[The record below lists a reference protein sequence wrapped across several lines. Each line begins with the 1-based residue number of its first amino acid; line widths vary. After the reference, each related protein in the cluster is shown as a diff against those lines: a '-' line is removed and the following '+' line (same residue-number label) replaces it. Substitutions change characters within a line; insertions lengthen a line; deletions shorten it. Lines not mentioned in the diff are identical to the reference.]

1 MIIVLFIIWI
11 LILIGLLSCIY
22 RCKYINT
29 DISNSIGKLL
39 KTSVVTVCG
48 YVLFLNAYNKNAG
61 YLFAALYCG
70 SIDWLMLFFLRF
82 LKIYTDFTY
91 SHKKIKWIMY
101 FIAMLDDIN
110 LLLNVKFKTAFSI
123 GRIYYG
129 KTGFNYLCNFRPL
142 FYLHL
147 AFIYLLIAFVILLL
161 IKKMREVPQFY
172 RKKYGVVLFTLAFV
186 IVLNSMY
193 IYSAIAVDISIPLY
207 VLEAFL
213 ISYYALNFMP
223 EGLVEKTLSLV
234 VDDMNSGIICFDFQ
248 GKCIYANQLARDLF
262 EVQDDIRIFEKYL
275 PIWLERRHMDGEEA
289 SVWTEGHIYKDEEIY
304 IKAEFKKIYD
314 DKDMLIGY
322 YFCMSDRTNEIE
334 KYKSAVYRAT
344 HDNLTGIYTREKFY
358 DRVNEVIHMNPDIRR
373 LIICTKINNIQMIND
388 LFGIEMG
395 DEVLKQQAEILKE
408 KAGTE
413 YVYGRLI
420 GDKFAMCVPKELFDI
435 DSFVQKN
442 AKISRHYH
450 NKLFGVCINIG
461 IYEVNDVD
469 EPVSEMCD
477 KAYIAIENVEEN
489 SECNVAYFDNDMM
502 DEISFE
508 KELIKDFDT
517 ALNERQFKINLQ
529 PRVSKSGR
537 IHGAE
542 VLVRWE
548 HPKKGLIMPG
558 RFISIFEKK
567 GLIYQ
572 LDGWVWE
579 QAIIQLKR
587 WKDMG
592 KENLY
597 LSINISAKDFFYLD
611 VYKIL
616 TGLVN
621 KYEVD
626 PSRLRL
632 EITENVLMTETKTKL
647 NVLSALRK
655 IGFKI
660 EVDDFGGGYSS
671 LNMLNSNL
679 IDNIKFDI
687 RLFNDNINDEKK
699 LAVLDATVLLTEKI
713 GKGLLVEGVEKEE
726 EANLII
732 GHGCEMFQ
740 GFYFSKPLSVD
751 TFEKKFL

>member
-1 MIIVLFIIWI
+1 MIIALFIIWI
-11 LILIGLLSCIY
+11 LILVGLLSCIY

-48 YVLFLNAYNKNAG
+48 YILFLNSQNKNAA
-61 YLFAALYCG
+61 YLSAALYCG
-70 SIDWLMLFFLRF
+70 SIDWLMLYFLRF
-82 LKIYTDFTY
+82 SKIYTDFTY
-91 SHKKIKWIMY
+91 SNKKTKWLMY
-101 FIAMLDDIN
+101 FIAMFDNIN
-110 LLLNVKFKTAFSI
+110 LFLNAKFKTAFSV

-129 KTGFNYLCNFRPL
+129 KTGINYLCNFKPL

-147 AFIYLLIAFVILLL
+147 AFSYLMVALVILSM
-161 IKKMREVPQFY
+161 IKKIWDVPRFY
-172 RKKYGVVLFTLAFV
+172 RKKYGIILFTLVFV
-186 IVLNSMY
+186 IILNGAY
-193 IYSAIAVDISIPLY
+193 ICMAVPLDISIPLY
-207 VLEAFL
+207 VLEAFF
-213 ISYYALNFMP
+213 ISYYAINFMP
-223 EGLVEKTLSLV
+223 EGIVEKTLSLV

-248 GKCIYANQLARDLF
+248 GRCIYANQLARDLF

-289 SVWTEGHIYKDEEIY
+289 SIWTEGHIYKDEEIY
-304 IKAEFKKIYD
+304 IKAEFKKILD
-314 DKDMLIGY
+314 DKNMLIGY

-334 KYKSAVYRAT
+334 KYRSAVYRAT

-358 DRVNEVIHMNPDIRR
+358 DRVNEVIHLNTNIKR

-435 DSFVQKN
+435 DDFVKKN
-442 AKISRHYH
+442 AEISRFYH

-461 IYEVNDVD
+461 IYEVSDID
-469 EPVSEMCD
+469 ESVAEMCD
-477 KAYIAIENVEEN
+477 KAYIAIESVKEN
-489 SECNVAYFDNDMM
+489 KECNVAWFNSDMM
-502 DEISFE
+502 DEMSFE
-508 KELIKDFDT
+508 KELISDFEA

-548 HPKKGLIMPG
+548 HPQKGIIMPG
-558 RFISIFEKK
+558 RFINIFEKK
-567 GLIYQ
+567 GLIYR

-579 QAIIQLKR
+579 QAIAQLKR
-587 WKDMG
+587 WKDIGNEDM
-592 KENLY
+592 Y

-611 VYKIL
+611 VYKML
-616 TGLVN
+616 TGFVN
-621 KYEVD
+621 KYGVD
-626 PSRLRL
+626 PSNLRL
-632 EITENVLMTETKTKL
+632 EITENVLMTEAETKL
-647 NVLSALRK
+647 NVLSALRNF
-655 IGFKI
+655 GFKI

-671 LNMLNSNL
+671 LNMLNNVHV
-679 IDNIKFDI
+679 DNIKFDI
-687 RLFNDNINDEKK
+687 RLFNGNIDDEKN
-699 LAVLDATVLLTEKI
+699 LAVLDATVLLTGKI
-713 GKGLLVEGVEKEE
+713 GKGLLIEGVETKEE
-726 EANLII
+726 ERLLIR
-732 GHGCEMFQ
+732 HGCEMFQ

-751 TFEKKFL
+751 LFEKKFL